1 MSYVYMYTY
10 LICRGEYFYFSRVAP
25 LGIIFFLRAEIFNL
39 KCFVQKYSK
48 LWCIVQKYWSG
59 IFTCYT
65 VITIDYLDLTT
76 FSGMLPEAMKNE
88 VKQ

>member
-1 MSYVYMYTY
+1 MFICTHTSYAEVNISTY
-10 LICRGEYFYFSRVAP
+10 PKWRHSGLYFF
-25 LGIIFFLRAEIFNL
+25 
-39 KCFVQKYSK
+39 FVQKYSK